1 MIHLSH
7 NKHWRH
13 TQQVTNSSFCLLC
26 KSCIKITININLWI
40 ILVNHILF
48 IIFSLFTMI
57 RLWRTKNISYDEPST
72 RAVVMRSSHS
82 VISDWWS
89 GNDSAQQQRRIRRD
103 TLRERHQDVTSSA
116 DDKHL
121 KCFDWLICRGFRE
134 FRNCIVTLFSWQ

>member
-1 MIHLSH
+1 MIQLSH
-7 NKHWRH
+7 KKHWRH

-57 RLWRTKNISYDEPST
+57 RLWRTKNISYDEHRHAPWWWCHHIQ
-72 RAVVMRSSHS
+72 SSL
-82 VISDWWS
+82 IGGAATTPPNNS
-89 GNDSAQQQRRIRRD
+89 GVRRN
-103 TLRERHQDVTSSA
+103 TLRVRHQDVTSSA